1 MSKNIHNLVSRQEEL
16 PIEEGEG
23 MGGGRAEGSSA
34 VGGGGQAAI
43 SLEPDV
49 DGTGSGVL
57 LGWILSV
64 AAGR

>member
-1 MSKNIHNLVSRQEEL
+1 MSKNIHNLVSRQKEL

-23 MGGGRAEGSSA
+23 MGDGRAEGSSA
-34 VGGGGQAAI
+34 VGGGGQAAL

-49 DGTGSGVL
+49 HGTGSGVL

>member
-1 MSKNIHNLVSRQEEL
+1 MSKNIHKLVSRQEEL

-23 MGGGRAEGSSA
+23 MGDGRAEGSSA

-43 SLEPDV
+43 SLEPHV
-49 DGTGSGVL
+49 DDTGSGVL

>member
-1 MSKNIHNLVSRQEEL
+1 MSKNIHKLVSRQEEL

-23 MGGGRAEGSSA
+23 MGDGRAEGSSA

-43 SLEPDV
+43 SLEPHV
-49 DGTGSGVL
+49 DDTGSGVW